1 MIPGDF
7 KLKKPSKKQVILL
20 IVSGIVGLFGTAAAI
35 TVGVFAFTAW
45 WGLPLDIYGFNEGP
59 EQPIA
64 FPHTKHVQELGLD
77 CTFCHRTVAKEA
89 SASIPSV
96 EFCVT
101 CHKIIGDNSE
111 EIAKLRSY
119 NSNEKPIDWKRV
131 HRVPDHVHFVHE
143 AHIRFFSGTKDV
155 VSKIDIDRV
164 SSQITLD
171 DARKI
176 YPNVKVG
183 EIIDVKESQVCMT
196 CHGDVGNMAKVKQI
210 RPLKMSDCVNCHR
223 DNNAP
228 TDCITCHY

>member
-1 MIPGDF
+1 MA
-7 KLKKPSKKQVILL
+7 LL
-20 IVSGIVGLFGTAAAI
+20 IISGVIGLFGTAAAI
-35 TVGVFAFTAW
+35 TVGVFVFTSW
-45 WGLPLDIYGFNEGP
+45 WGLPFDIYGFNEGP

-101 CHKIIGDNSE
+101 CHKIIGDNSS
-111 EIAKLRSY
+111 EIEKLRSY
-119 NSNEKPIDWKRV
+119 NTNEKPIDWQRV
-131 HRVPDHVHFVHE
+131 HRVPDHVQFVHE
-143 AHIRFFSGTKDV
+143 AHIRFFSGIKDV
-155 VSKIDIDRV
+155 VNKVDSNKA
-164 SSQITLD
+164 SSQIALN

-176 YPNVKVG
+176 YPNANIG
-183 EIIDVKESQVCMT
+183 EPIDVKESQVCMT

-210 RPLKMSDCVNCHR
+210 RPLKMADCVNCHR

-228 TDCITCHY
+228 TDCVTCHY

>member
-7 KLKKPSKKQVILL
+7 KLKKPSRKQVILL

-35 TVGVFAFTAW
+35 TVGGFTFTAW

-119 NSNEKPIDWKRV
+119 NTNEKPIDWQRV

-143 AHIRFFSGTKDV
+143 AHIRFFSGSKNVVTKV
-155 VSKIDIDRV
+155 DINKV
-164 SSQITLD
+164 SSQIALD
-171 DARKI
+171 DAIKI
-176 YPNVKVG
+176 YPNTKVG

-210 RPLKMSDCVNCHR
+210 RPLKMADCVNCHR

-228 TDCITCHY
+228 TDCVTCHY

>member
-1 MIPGDF
+1 MQF
-7 KLKKPSKKQVILL
+7 VKK
-20 IVSGIVGLFGTAAAI
+20 
-35 TVGVFAFTAW
+35 
-45 WGLPLDIYGFNEGP
+45 LDIYGFNEGP

-119 NSNEKPIDWKRV
+119 NTNEKPIDWQRV

-143 AHIRFFSGTKDV
+143 AHIRFFSGSKNVVTKV
-155 VSKIDIDRV
+155 DINKV
-164 SSQITLD
+164 SSQIALD
-171 DARKI
+171 DAIKI
-176 YPNVKVG
+176 YPNTKVG

-196 CHGDVGNMAKVKQI
+196 CHGDVGNMTKVKQI
-210 RPLKMSDCVNCHR
+210 RPLKMADCVNCHR

>member
-1 MIPGDF
+1 MT
-7 KLKKPSKKQVILL
+7 LL
-20 IVSGIVGLFGTAAAI
+20 IISGIIGLFGTAAAI
-35 TVGVFAFTAW
+35 TVGVFVFTSW
-45 WGLPLDIYGFNEGP
+45 WGLPFDIYGFNEGP

-101 CHKIIGDNSE
+101 CHKIIGDNSS
-111 EIAKLRSY
+111 EIEKLRSY
-119 NSNEKPIDWKRV
+119 NTNEKPIDWQRV
-131 HRVPDHVHFVHE
+131 HRVPDHVQFVHE
-143 AHIRFFSGTKDV
+143 AHIRFFSGIKDV
-155 VSKIDIDRV
+155 VNKVDSNKA
-164 SSQITLD
+164 SSQIALN

-176 YPNVKVG
+176 YPNANIGKP
-183 EIIDVKESQVCMT
+183 IDVKESQVCMT

-210 RPLKMSDCVNCHR
+210 RPLKMADCVNCHR

-228 TDCITCHY
+228 TDCVTCHY

>member
-35 TVGVFAFTAW
+35 PGGVFAFTAG

-131 HRVPDHVHFVHE
+131 HSVPDHVHFVHE

>member
-7 KLKKPSKKQVILL
+7 KLKKPSRKQVILL

-35 TVGVFAFTAW
+35 TIGAFAFTAW

-119 NSNEKPIDWKRV
+119 NTNEKPIDWQRV

-143 AHIRFFSGTKDV
+143 AHIRFFSGSKNV
-155 VSKIDIDRV
+155 VNKVDRNKV
-164 SSQITLD
+164 SSQIALD
-171 DARKI
+171 DAMKI
-176 YPNVKVG
+176 YPNTKVG

-196 CHGDVGNMAKVKQI
+196 CHGDVGNMTKVKQI
-210 RPLKMSDCVNCHR
+210 RPLKMADCVNCHR